1 MDRLEWNIFMGYYL
15 KRSEISMSVFEQEFL
30 QTIRGTAL
38 HTQLDI
44 PSVLFRKIV
53 GMVQNITRQAW
64 QH

>member
-1 MDRLEWNIFMGYYL
+1 MGYYL